1 MNKYYTGEK
10 LGNYHKK
17 GEGKLPFFRDNVERV
32 IPIYAC
38 DFILCTI
45 ICTDNI
51 LVYSWFFVLYLYL
64 GFVEVMIEI

>member
-51 LVYSWFFVLYLYL
+51 LVYS
-64 GFVEVMIEI
+64 